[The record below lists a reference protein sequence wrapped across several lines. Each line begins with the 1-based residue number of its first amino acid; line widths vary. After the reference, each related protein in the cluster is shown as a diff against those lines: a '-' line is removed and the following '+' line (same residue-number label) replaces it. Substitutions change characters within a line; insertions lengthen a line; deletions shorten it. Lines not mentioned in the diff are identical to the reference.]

1 MDQAKTGDTIRI
13 LKDGRE
19 FEVVDWGQAY
29 DTIYYVVIVIDGIR
43 EALFSDEFEVV
54 Q

>member
-1 MDQAKTGDTIRI
+1 MEKAKAGDRIRI

-29 DTIYYVVIVIDGIR
+29 DEVYYVVIVIDGIR
-43 EALFSDEFEVV
+43 EALFSDEFEVIG
-54 Q
+54 